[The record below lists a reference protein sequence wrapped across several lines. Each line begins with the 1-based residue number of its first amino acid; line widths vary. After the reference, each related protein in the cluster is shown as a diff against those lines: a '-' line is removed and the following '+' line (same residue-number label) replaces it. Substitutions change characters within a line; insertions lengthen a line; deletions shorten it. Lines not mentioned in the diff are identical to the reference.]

1 MEFRYDGCE
10 NRMPDIHAR
19 RVLRLRLVCSGNQT
33 RQGTRLFGC
42 VRQAGETRIR
52 RRQEQELARI
62 RAEQE
67 QIRREREAELKRRRE
82 DLEKRKSEESAKV
95 TQLVEH
101 AQGWQRSQ
109 LIREYL
115 DALCFSAADED
126 GVVGIDSELAKYLR
140 WGFEQADRCD
150 PLRPTPPSVLDEEV
164 DDSDLGSG
172 GDFRPRKPR

>member
-1 MEFRYDGCE
+1 MDGKVRKLE
-10 NRMPDIHAR
+10 DKLEGLII
-19 RVLRLRLVCSGNQT
+19 G
-33 RQGTRLFGC
+33 F

-52 RRQEQELARI
+52 RRQEQELARM

-67 QIRREREAELKRRRE
+67 RIRREREAELKRRRE

-101 AQGWQRSQ
+101 AQGWQRSR

-115 DALCFSAADED
+115 DALCFSAADEN
-126 GVVGIDSELAKYLR
+126 GIVGIDSELAKYLR

-164 DDSDLGSG
+164 DDGDLGSG